1 MKQQKKLD
9 EYTKHEE
16 VVQTDN
22 SKKKYLDRQKFI
34 VMGQMYQETKRP
46 TKEELEGYDEVN
58 TVCSTRLPENEE
70 EKMFRKN
77 VLRLLL
83 AIRYM
88 FIF

>member
-22 SKKKYLDRQKFI
+22 RQKFI

-77 VLRLLL
+77 VLRLPSDICL
-83 AIRYM
+83 
-88 FIF
+88 FSE